1 MKRKILAA
9 SCVPLLYLSQL
20 IAANWLSYGSDP
32 QRTGWSPEETDLNP
46 ETAKS
51 ITLLWKT
58 HLDNQPRELNSLT
71 APVNV
76 EWVVTN
82 KGMAE
87 IVIVGGASDDIF
99 AMDAD
104 TGKLLWKKTFVI
116 EGKPRQ
122 QLFWLCPNA
131 LNATPLIRRDGLSA
145 SVLAIASDGK
155 LHVLNVIDG
164 EDRVPPRQFV
174 PPFSKNWSLNLISEG
189 ENYEHPD
196 PGVVYTS
203 TSQDCNGAKSGV
215 YAMDLRT
222 PDHTI
227 NFFQAANGGAG
238 IWGRAG
244 VAISKGGMVFA
255 PTGDGSYD
263 ASRNQFPDTVL
274 QLSAKD
280 LKLVDYFTPANHN
293 YLTRKDLDMGAMSA
307 TVFTMNGREIV
318 ATGGKEGVVYLLDAQ
333 HIGGPDHKTP
343 LFRSAVLANEGAD
356 FAGHGFWGAFATA
369 EDQQKNRWLY
379 VPAMG
384 AAASGAKF
392 PVTNGEAP
400 NGSIMAFR
408 IEEKDGK
415 PAAVPAWIS
424 RDMNLPEPPIVA
436 GGLVFAIS
444 NGEFARQ
451 AKDNDGGLYN
461 SAERAAKHVGHTVL
475 YAFDATTG
483 KELYSSGETMPSWT
497 HLSGISISGGKVF
510 VTTYD
515 SNVYAFGLKQ

>member
-164 EDRVPPRQFV
+164 EDRVPPHQFV

-196 PGVVYTS
+196 PGVVTQAPRRIATAPSRAS
-203 TSQDCNGAKSGV
+203 TRWT
-215 YAMDLRT
+215 YARRIIRLISSRQPT
-222 PDHTI
+222 
-227 NFFQAANGGAG
+227 AA
-238 IWGRAG
+238 RA
-244 VAISKGGMVFA
+244 F
-255 PTGDGSYD
+255 GDV
-263 ASRNQFPDTVL
+263 RVW
-274 QLSAKD
+274 LSARAAWC
-280 LKLVDYFTPANHN
+280 LRRPETVPTTPA
-293 YLTRKDLDMGAMSA
+293 A
-307 TVFTMNGREIV
+307 T
-318 ATGGKEGVVYLLDAQ
+318 
-333 HIGGPDHKTP
+333 
-343 LFRSAVLANEGAD
+343 S
-356 FAGHGFWGAFATA
+356 
-369 EDQQKNRWLY
+369 
-379 VPAMG
+379 
-384 AAASGAKF
+384 
-392 PVTNGEAP
+392 
-400 NGSIMAFR
+400 FR
-408 IEEKDGK
+408 IRFC
-415 PAAVPAWIS
+415 S
-424 RDMNLPEPPIVA
+424 
-436 GGLVFAIS
+436 F
-444 NGEFARQ
+444 RQ
-451 AKDNDGGLYN
+451 K
-461 SAERAAKHVGHTVL
+461 
-475 YAFDATTG
+475 
-483 KELYSSGETMPSWT
+483 
-497 HLSGISISGGKVF
+497 I
-510 VTTYD
+510 
-515 SNVYAFGLKQ
+515 

>member
-1 MKRKILAA
+1 MKRIILLS
-9 SCVPLLYLSQL
+9 SCVAILYLSHL
-20 IAANWLSYGSDP
+20 VAANWLSYGGDP
-32 QRTGWSPEETDLNP
+32 QRTGWSPQETDLNRDN
-46 ETAKS
+46 AKS

-58 HLDNQPRELNSLT
+58 HVDNQPRELNSLT

-76 EWVVTN
+76 EWVTTD

-87 IVIVGGASDDIF
+87 IVIVGGASDNLF
-99 AMDAD
+99 GMDAD
-104 TGKLLWKKTFVI
+104 TGKLLWKKTFVV
-116 EGKPRQ
+116 EGKPKQ
-122 QLFWLCPNA
+122 EPHWLCPNA
-131 LNATPLIRRDGLSA
+131 LNATPLIRKEGLKA
-145 SVLAIASDGK
+145 SVFAIASDGT
-155 LHVLNVIDG
+155 LHVLNAIDG
-164 EDRVPPRQFV
+164 EDRVPPQQFV
-174 PPFSKNWSLNLISEG
+174 PPFSKNWSLNLAG
-189 ENYEHPD
+189 
-196 PGVVYTS
+196 GVLYTS
-203 TSQDCNGAKSGV
+203 TSQGCNGAKSGV
-215 YAMDLRT
+215 YAMDLSA
-222 PDHTI
+222 DEHTI
-227 NFFQAANGGAG
+227 NFFQSANGAAG

-244 VAISKGGMVFA
+244 VTVSKSGMVFA
-255 PTGDGSYD
+255 QTGDGSYD
-263 ASRNQFPDTVL
+263 PARNQFPDTIL

-280 LKLVDYFTPANHN
+280 LKLVDYFTPPNHN
-293 YLTRKDLDMGAMSA
+293 YLTRKDLDMGSMSA
-307 TVFTMNGREIV
+307 TVFSMDGKEIV
-318 ATGGKEGVVYLLDAQ
+318 AAGGKEGVVYLLDAQ

-343 LFRSAVLANEGAD
+343 LFRSPVLANEDAD

-369 EDQQKNRWLY
+369 EDEQKNRWLY
-379 VPAMG
+379 VPALG

-392 PVTNGEAP
+392 PVNNGEAP

-461 SAERAAKHVGHTVL
+461 SAERAAKHVGHAVL

-483 KELYSSGETMPSWT
+483 KEVYSSGETMPSWT
-497 HLSGISISGGKVF
+497 HFSGISISGGKVF

-515 SNVYAFGLKQ
+515 SNVYAFGVKQ